1 MELLDK
7 DKDKDI
13 EKTAKTLKAMAHPLR
28 LKILCMLKNDELP
41 MFEIK
46 EKIGTCQSNIS
57 QHIDILRAKDI
68 VVSRRE
74 GNKTLC
80 RIKDVSVL
88 TLVANMQATFCS
100 EI

>member
-1 MELLDK
+1 MVSSMRFLKKNE
-7 DKDKDI
+7 DI
-13 EKTAKTLKAMAHPLR
+13 QKTAKILKAIAHPLR

-41 MFEIK
+41 VFE
-46 EKIGTCQSNIS
+46 IGTCQSNIS
-57 QHIDILRAKDI
+57 QHIDILRTKGI

-80 RIKDVSVL
+80 RVKDVKIL
-88 TLVANMQATFCS
+88 ALVASMQATFCS